1 MPSFELRTA
10 TLNEVP
16 TLEQLIRDATCFV
29 AQSGSEGVGCGG
41 WIRRRT
47 LFGADGAGG
56 RRAAEL
62 TPVRDA
68 AKVRALFGVES
79 GAAEATPKH
88 SDRALWQAV
97 RLSGSSQR

>member
-10 TLNEVP
+10 TLNEAP
-16 TLEQLIRDATCFV
+16 TLEQPIRDATCFV

-56 RRAAEL
+56 RRSAEV
-62 TPVRDA
+62 TPGRDA
-68 AKVRALFGVES
+68 AKVRTLLGVES
-79 GAAEATPKH
+79 GAAEATPQ
-88 SDRALWQAV
+88 ALRPGPLA
-97 RLSGSSQR
+97 GS

>member
-10 TLNEVP
+10 TLNEAP
-16 TLEQLIRDATCFV
+16 TLEQPIRDATCFV

-56 RRAAEL
+56 RRSAEV
-62 TPVRDA
+62 TPGRDA
-68 AKVRALFGVES
+68 AKVRTLLGVES

-88 SDRALWQAV
+88 LDRALWQAV
-97 RLSGSSQR
+97 RLSGSSQQ